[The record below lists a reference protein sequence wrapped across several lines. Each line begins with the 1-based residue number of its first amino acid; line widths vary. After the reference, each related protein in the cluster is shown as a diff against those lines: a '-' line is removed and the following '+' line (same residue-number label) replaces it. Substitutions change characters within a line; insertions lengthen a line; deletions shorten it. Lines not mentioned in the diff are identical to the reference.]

1 MRMKLYHVHKLY
13 RNFVKSWMKPK
24 IYETNL
30 EENSEIYT
38 FKGIAQ
44 NYVHIQGEFITA
56 VSLIIL

>member
-1 MRMKLYHVHKLY
+1 
-13 RNFVKSWMKPK
+13 MKPK

-56 VSLIIL
+56 VSIITL